1 MSCVRAKPRPPRG
14 GGVAR
19 GVKCGPG
26 RATGC
31 PPARC
36 HGRGSRLRPPARL
49 AATPRR
55 PLGRGRRI
63 LWVRGSRA
71 GRVVA
76 IRAHHTAAAP
86 ALPCSAPPVPV
97 NGHVSSGPWGRGSV
111 RPQEPVVPNA
121 PEGTGP
127 PGRPGTAGPSDWSG
141 VAAAV
146 RALRASVPRLWGR
159 GGGGEVVTERAC
171 SLLPCR
177 FLHLAAPDG
186 RGCPETETVNGGAE
200 PPGGAA
206 EPSQG
211 GAALAS
217 PGEPRGANTG
227 SWRRAGCP
235 VSPPGQ
241 AWRSYSPRACVR
253 CGRRIQRDATVA

>member
-1 MSCVRAKPRPPRG
+1 MALPRVPWPGLSCVRAKPRPPRG

-36 HGRGSRLRPPARL
+36 HGQGSRLRPPARL

-97 NGHVSSGPWGRGSV
+97 MVTSLPGPGGENRCDPRSRWSPMPQRGPARPVGPGLLAPATGVASLQPSGPS
-111 RPQEPVVPNA
+111 
-121 PEGTGP
+121 GP
-127 PGRPGTAGPSDWSG
+127 LFPGF
-141 VAAAV
+141 
-146 RALRASVPRLWGR
+146 

-186 RGCPETETVNGGAE
+186 RGCPETETLNGVAE
-200 PPGGAA
+200 LPGGAA
-206 EPSQG
+206 P
-211 GAALAS
+211 
-217 PGEPRGANTG
+217 GANTV

-241 AWRSYSPRACVR
+241 ALRS
-253 CGRRIQRDATVA
+253 